1 MQRNDAEHE
10 SKNASLAC
18 KSCLNTHNVYCDE
31 TKAERMETESRRRIF
46 SEKDDDD
53 DDDDQEM
60 ILVVVHH
67 HLLLARLVMLL
78 KFDNFHY
85 CLQFINLIACQFVLL
100 FRKKK
105 KEKIPSQVKEQVKEE
120 DEDEADESTKVKSP
134 KFPRRLTSHKTRK
147 KTLAVSKTNLTFET
161 LNCN

>member
-1 MQRNDAEHE
+1 MQRNEAEHE

-53 DDDDQEM
+53 QEM

-67 HLLLARLVMLL
+67 HHHLLARLVMLL

-105 KEKIPSQVKEQVKEE
+105 KEKIPSQVKEGEQEE